1 MLGRFAPMG
10 LSLNSWA
17 YYTLELDP
25 EIRGPPGKQPFPPYI
40 YIYIYIRISNHTE
53 LINVKPILIF
63 KIKSLNL
70 SFGTNFEAMYLSK
83 EKYSQNSKKNYYF

>member
-25 EIRGPPGKQPFPPYI
+25 EIRGPPREATLPPI

-70 SFGTNFEAMYLSK
+70 SFGTNFEAMFIK
-83 EKYSQNSKKNYYF
+83 